1 MVDDTTVPQQFTIRV
16 YGILLDA
23 AKGILVADEQLE
35 GKAFTK
41 FPGGGLHFGEGPRD
55 CLVREWMEELGEQV
69 EVTAHFY
76 TTDFFQRSF
85 FNPAVQVISIYYLVK
100 LPENSNT
107 LTTSGA
113 DLAFAEKRSDAALR
127 WIAPDA
133 FNASIL
139 SFPIDRIVG
148 AMIEEQLQKTK
159 KDRP

>member
-1 MVDDTTVPQQFTIRV
+1 MVHDSAVPKQFTIRV

-23 AKGILVADEQLE
+23 AKGILVADEQLD
-35 GKAFTK
+35 GIAFTK
-41 FPGGGLHFGEGPRD
+41 FPGGGLHFGEGPRE
-55 CLVREWMEELGEQV
+55 CLVREWMEELGEPV

-100 LPENSNT
+100 LPENSRT

-113 DLAFAEKRSDAALR
+113 DLSFAEKRSDAALR
-127 WIAPDA
+127 WIAADV
-133 FNASIL
+133 FDASIL

-148 AMIEEQLQKTK
+148 TMIEELLRRTK
-159 KDRP
+159 QDRP